1 MPPLMTEQP
10 RLPKRSYRSA
20 DGGFR
25 RRGRIAALKAQVAFL
40 PDLPAVPSGTT
51 VTD

>member
-1 MPPLMTEQP
+1 MPPLLTEQP
-10 RLPKRSYRSA
+10 RLPKRSCRSA

-40 PDLPAVPSGTT
+40 PGLSAARSGTAIT
-51 VTD
+51 R